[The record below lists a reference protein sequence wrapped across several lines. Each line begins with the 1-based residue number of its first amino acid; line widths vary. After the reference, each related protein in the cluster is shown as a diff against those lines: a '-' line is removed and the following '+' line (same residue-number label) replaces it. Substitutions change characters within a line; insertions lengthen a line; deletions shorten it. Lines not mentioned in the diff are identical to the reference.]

1 MYSCTCMVAPHLGT
15 LSVQRVGGNHAM
27 LEPNHKAVFGGH
39 IQKMEGPVEA
49 TEDPTQGRKGPRP

>member
-1 MYSCTCMVAPHLGT
+1 MVAPHLGT

-39 IQKMEGPVEA
+39 IQKMEGPTEA
-49 TEDPTQGRKGPRP
+49 TEDPIQGRKGPRP